1 MFTDKKWNTLTQ
13 AAKNKKRVR
22 YVNGRLQEREYTYYD
37 RAERIYG
44 AMGAD
49 QDLIAEEAVAEMFR
63 DWADASAQGCWQA
76 AVLRRIVR
84 FFTSVFRSID
94 AGFKRASDI
103 FQNIVTSDKEKQ
115 IGRRETNYGTTNSSQ
130 VNKKYS
136 TAVAG
141 YIVPEKD
148 NLDRIKQSFKDV
160 TKKIDALTNAAQK
173 LYDGKISYDQYDK
186 LVKRS

>member
-1 MFTDKKWNTLTQ
+1 MLTS
-13 AAKNKKRVR
+13 
-22 YVNGRLQEREYTYYD
+22 G
-37 RAERIYG
+37 RIYG

-63 DWADASAQGCWQA
+63 DWADGKLKVAGKPQSL
-76 AVLRRIVR
+76 LRRIVR
-84 FFTSVFRSID
+84 FFTSVFRSHND

-115 IGRRETNYGTTNSSQ
+115 IGRRETNYGTAIAPKS
-130 VNKKYS
+130 NKKYS
-136 TAVAG
+136 TAGIVAG

-160 TKKIDALTNAAQK
+160 TKKITP
-173 LYDGKISYDQYDK
+173 
-186 LVKRS
+186 